1 MHVELINPR
10 EKLSPELG
18 GTGYVG
24 PTEPA
29 SALSLYT
36 NAAAESQGGLDWTI
50 WKLLRTKEHRRRYPK
65 RLKLYGR
72 SIPCEVIGGVG
83 EWLFVS
89 VVASKA
95 AESLKKAALES

>member
-36 NAAAESQGGLDWTI
+36 NAEAAAQTGLDWTI
-50 WKLLRTKEHRRRYPK
+50 WKLLRTKEHWRPK

-72 SIPCEVIGGVG
+72 SIPCEVIGGTG

-95 AESLKKAALES
+95 AELMKKAALKS